1 MFERTLKRRTFCEKL
16 KLEISVFEVY
26 PKRIDTLTYSVQQ
39 ILYISRGIP
48 TCTCTSYLGVSE
60 RDRSFFESSP
70 VAFSCI
76 SFSFLFPIVRFCE
89 DSRHIVEERRISVYL
104 RVFSSRFLKFY
115 TCITTYLFHAFFF
128 RPDSNSLKKK

>member
-1 MFERTLKRRTFCEKL
+1 MFEKTLKRRTFCEKL

-39 ILYISRGIP
+39 ILYISCGIP

-76 SFSFLFPIVRFCE
+76 SFSFLFPIVRFCD

-104 RVFSSRFLKFY
+104 PSIFISFSEILHIHHYLLISR
-115 TCITTYLFHAFFF
+115 IFF
-128 RPDSNSLKKK
+128 RPDSNSF